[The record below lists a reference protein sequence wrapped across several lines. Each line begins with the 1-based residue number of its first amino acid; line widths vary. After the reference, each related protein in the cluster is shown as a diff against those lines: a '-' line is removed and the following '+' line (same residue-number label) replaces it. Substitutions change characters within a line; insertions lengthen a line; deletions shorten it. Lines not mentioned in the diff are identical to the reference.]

1 MPSRSISIYL
11 HYKHLSNLFHLF
23 SQKNISS
30 VVFHVLKMIA
40 QSALHNLEI
49 YHSAC
54 QSLSQAS
61 YLASTRIWLKV
72 LHHNKGLRA
81 TFQRGD
87 ALPSLL
93 DLSQLPGLHLHLNSS
108 SLPASFTRNYY
119 SVITSLTGP
128 IPTLHES

>member
-1 MPSRSISIYL
+1 
-11 HYKHLSNLFHLF
+11 
-23 SQKNISS
+23 
-30 VVFHVLKMIA
+30 MIA
-40 QSALHNLEI
+40 QSALHSLEI
-49 YHSAC
+49 YHGAC

-61 YLASTRIWLKV
+61 YLASTHIWLKV
-72 LHHNKGLRA
+72 LHHNKDLRA

-108 SLPASFTRNYY
+108 SLPASFISNYY
-119 SVITSLTGP
+119 SVTTSLIVP